1 MKHLLAFLLL
11 GLALL
16 HAEVT
21 RQHIDLGL
29 VESGT
34 PIVDIRTPG
43 EWKSTGLVKGSIPIM
58 FFDER
63 GRYDVNAFLTA
74 LNAQVDTTKP
84 FALICN
90 SGNRTSLVANFLSEK
105 LHYNVIDI
113 RGGILDAIAKKM
125 PLRPYTAAP

>member
-1 MKHLLAFLLL
+1 MKHLFTFLLL

-16 HAEVT
+16 RAEVAH
-21 RQHIDLGL
+21 RYIDLGL
-29 VESGT
+29 IESGT

-43 EWKSTGLVKGSIPIM
+43 EWKSTGLVKGAIPIM

-63 GRYDVNAFLTA
+63 GRYDVNAFLAA
-74 LNAQVDTTKP
+74 LNARVDTTKP

-90 SGNRTSLVANFLSEK
+90 SGNRTGLVANFLSEK

-125 PLRPYTAAP
+125 PLQSYTEAP